1 LSDLEPQFEGE
12 LPADAVVIRGG
23 EMRVKDLRTS
33 AQQYRERTKGTQG
46 YALTVWCWPG
56 HTAEE
61 TAQAVGSR
69 VLPHP
74 VLRKCTVGKLRDVG
88 YPLEKTGPEHHYSLR
103 LPNPPG
109 PQDWRNLRG
118 AFDPPQPNPVAVR

>member
-23 EMRVKDLRTS
+23 EMRVRDLRKS
-33 AQQYRERTKGTQG
+33 AEVYWQRTKGEQG

-74 VLRKCTVGKLRDVG
+74 VLRKCTVGKLRDMG
-88 YPLEKTGPEHHYSLR
+88 YPLERSGPEHHCSLR
-103 LPNPPG
+103 LPNPPSA
-109 PQDWRNLRG
+109 QDWAQTLPR
-118 AFDPPQPNPVAVR
+118 VRPAAA